1 MKALITEN
9 QFKKLKT
16 YLNEISVQDAYAKYY
31 NDISQDD
38 YSSIIEADP
47 FSKPNFLSPYAKWLL
62 GLYKNK
68 NLKLEDL
75 YKATEYITT
84 FNTIKPRLSLDKK
97 DINKFKS
104 LPDMF
109 NVIKPYM
116 ESGENIQSST
126 SLEKE
131 IKQKETKKIYEDDK
145 WLVIEPL
152 TERSAC
158 YYGKNTQWCTAAKEN
173 NYFDDYNKQG
183 PLYINIDKVNNEKY
197 QFHFESGQFMDE
209 NDRDINLMEFI
220 DKNQSLRNFYNEF
233 LKDKVKNV
241 NFEDMDIT
249 NSGCYL
255 HVKDWSYF
263 RNVFEQSR
271 HHKNPADF
279 LNDFEDSYYDNHL
292 YSEGEIKRDYFDDI
306 NESNKKIMIDFLI
319 KNQDIT
325 SESSDD
331 EIKDE
336 MVEFFVGE
344 IGQAL
349 SWAYKDAAFNAAYEN
364 IVGEIK
370 DFFGV
375 TNITYQDDRI
385 YLKLNKCPEPII
397 LLGIGSDWATF
408 INGYCEKFGKIDY
421 NYPNYGFD
429 GNIDLNVFNE
439 YLTDNLHGM

>member
-1 MKALITEN
+1 MKIFITEI

-84 FNTIKPRLSLDKK
+84 FNTIKSRLSLDKK

-109 NVIKPYM
+109 NVIRPYM

-145 WLVIEPL
+145 WFVIEPL

-173 NYFDDYNKQG
+173 NYFNYYNNQG

-209 NDRDINLMEFI
+209 MDRDIDFMEFM
-220 DKNQSLRNFYNEF
+220 DENQSLRNFYNEF
-233 LKDKVKNV
+233 LKDKVKEV
-241 NFEDMDIT
+241 NFYDMKIT
-249 NSGCYL
+249 DSGCYL
-255 HVKDWSYF
+255 HVKNWTYF
-263 RNVFEQSR
+263 RGAFEQSR
-271 HHKNPADF
+271 HHKNPVEF
-279 LNDFEDSYYDNHL
+279 LDEFDDSFYDTYHI
-292 YSEGEIKRDYFDDI
+292 YTDGEIKRYYFDNI

-336 MVEFFVGE
+336 MVEFFAGE

-349 SWAYKDAAFNAAYEN
+349 SWAEKDAAFNVAYEN

-370 DFFGV
+370 HFFGV
-375 TNITYQDDRI
+375 TDITYQNDGI
-385 YLKLNKCPEPII
+385 YLKLSKCPEIII
-397 LLGIGSDWATF
+397 LWGINDSSF

-421 NYPNYGFD
+421 NYSNYEFYGD
-429 GNIDLNVFNE
+429 IDLNVFNE